1 MFAMLY
7 KCGHAILGGLFQ
19 LLIVEMSKH
28 TIGRLRP
35 YFYDACK
42 PLCGDQQDCCSEPIL
57 GTIHGEHT
65 YVLNYN
71 CTNYTSSEETRETV
85 DRARVSFMS
94 GHSSFSF
101 YW

>member
-42 PLCGDQQDCCSEPIL
+42 PLCGDQFQDCCSKPIL

-65 YVLNYN
+65 YVLNYTCN
-71 CTNYTSSEETRETV
+71 IVPPSSEKIV

-101 YW
+101 YR